1 MNNWLRHNWLILL
14 LIILP
19 AMIGVSVYDQ
29 LPEELPT
36 HWNARGEVDGTMPKM
51 VVLLVFPIIM
61 LFTNA
66 IFWAIPFIDPKN
78 SLADSQK
85 PLQIAQISST
95 LLVSVLSICT
105 ILIGLGYE
113 IDIPTIV
120 PIGVL
125 LLFLVLG
132 NFMGKVRPNAYMG
145 IRTPW
150 TMKDEEVWHKTHRLS
165 GWVWVGMSL
174 GLIGLRFLTS
184 SDTFLYLFFTGIA
197 IMVLVPIIYSYLLS
211 RELSQ

>member
-1 MNNWLRHNWLILL
+1 MNNWLTQNWLILL

-19 AMIGVSVYDQ
+19 ALVGFAVYDQ
-29 LPEELPT
+29 LPAELPI
-36 HWNARGEVDGTMPKM
+36 HWNARGEVDNTMPKM
-51 VVLLVFPIIM
+51 VALLVFPAIM
-61 LFTNA
+61 LMSNA
-66 IFWAIPFIDPKN
+66 IFWALPYIDPKK
-78 SLADSQK
+78 SLANSQK
-85 PLQIAQISST
+85 PLQVIQISTT

-113 IDIPTIV
+113 IDIPTVV

-132 NFMGKVRPNAYMG
+132 NFMGKIRPNAFMG

-150 TMKDEEVWHKTHRLS
+150 TMKNEEIWHKTHRLS

-174 GLIGLRFLTS
+174 GLIGLRFLIS
-184 SDTFLYLFFTGIA
+184 SETFTILFIGGIA
-197 IMVLVPIIYSYLLS
+197 IMVLVPVIYSYLLS
-211 RELSQ
+211 RESSQ

>member
-1 MNNWLRHNWLILL
+1 MNNWLKHNWLILL
-14 LIILP
+14 LIVLP
-19 AMIGVSVYDQ
+19 LIVGFAVYDQ

-51 VVLLVFPIIM
+51 VALLVFPAIM
-61 LFTNA
+61 LFSNA
-66 IFWAIPFIDPKN
+66 IFWALPYIDQKK
-78 SLADSQK
+78 SLENSQK
-85 PLQIAQISST
+85 PLQVIQISST

-113 IDIPTIV
+113 LDIATIV

-132 NFMGKVRPNAYMG
+132 NFMGKIRPNAFMG

-150 TMKDEEVWHKTHRLS
+150 TMQNEEIWHKTHRLS

-174 GLIGLRFLTS
+174 GLIGLRFLLS
-184 SDTFLYLFFTGIA
+184 SEVFIFLFIAGIA
-197 IMVLVPIIYSYLLS
+197 TMVLIPVIYSFLLS
-211 RELSQ
+211 RE